1 VDSRS
6 PFPQDSCVSKDERTD
21 IKWLFGRAVRKRR
34 RELDLSQE
42 ELAERAE
49 LHRNYVSDIERG
61 DRNPSLENI
70 HKLARALDMTVSQL
84 FSTYGL
90 DEVNESSAEE

>member
-1 VDSRS
+1 MRENERS
-6 PFPQDSCVSKDERTD
+6 D

-42 ELAERAE
+42 ELAERAG
-49 LHRNYVSDIERG
+49 LHRNYISDIERG

-70 HKLARALDMTVSQL
+70 QKLAKALDTKVSAL
-84 FSTYGL
+84 FIDYGV
-90 DEVNESSAEE
+90 DGASED

>member
-1 VDSRS
+1 MRENERS
-6 PFPQDSCVSKDERTD
+6 D

-42 ELAERAE
+42 ELAERAG
-49 LHRNYVSDIERG
+49 LHRNYISDIERG

-70 HKLARALDMTVSQL
+70 QKLAKALDTKVSAL
-84 FSTYGL
+84 FISYGV
-90 DEVNESSAEE
+90 DDASEE

>member
-1 VDSRS
+1 
-6 PFPQDSCVSKDERTD
+6 VSKDERTD

>member
-1 VDSRS
+1 MTL
-6 PFPQDSCVSKDERTD
+6 FPQDALVRENERSD

-42 ELAERAE
+42 ELAERAG
-49 LHRNYVSDIERG
+49 LHRNYISDIERG

-70 HKLARALDMTVSQL
+70 RKLAKALDMKVSAL
-84 FSTYGL
+84 FISYGV
-90 DEVNESSAEE
+90 DDASEN

>member
-1 VDSRS
+1 MKENERS
-6 PFPQDSCVSKDERTD
+6 D
-21 IKWLFGRAVRKRR
+21 IKWVFGRAVRKRR

-42 ELAERAE
+42 ELAERAS

-70 HKLARALDMTVSQL
+70 CKLAKALDIKVSTF
-84 FSTYGL
+84 FSEYGI
-90 DEVNESSAEE
+90 DEASIDIDQINIKER

>member
-1 VDSRS
+1 VVENERS
-6 PFPQDSCVSKDERTD
+6 D

-42 ELAERAE
+42 NLAERAG

-70 HKLARALDMTVSQL
+70 QKLAKALDIKVSAL
-84 FSTYGL
+84 FIEYGV
-90 DEVNESSAEE
+90 DDATEE

>member
-1 VDSRS
+1 VEENERS
-6 PFPQDSCVSKDERTD
+6 D

-42 ELAERAE
+42 ELAERAG

-70 HKLARALDMTVSQL
+70 QKLAKALDIKVSAL
-84 FSTYGL
+84 FIEYGV
-90 DEVNESSAEE
+90 DDATED

>member
-1 VDSRS
+1 VKENERS
-6 PFPQDSCVSKDERTD
+6 D

-42 ELAERAE
+42 ELAERAS

-70 HKLARALDMTVSQL
+70 CKLAKALDIKVSTF
-84 FSTYGL
+84 FSEYGIDEASIDL
-90 DEVNESSAEE
+90 DQIRR

>member
-1 VDSRS
+1 ML
-6 PFPQDSCVSKDERTD
+6 FPQDAEVKGNERSD

-42 ELAERAE
+42 ALAEQAG
-49 LHRNYVSDIERG
+49 LHRNYISDIERG

-70 HKLARALDMTVSQL
+70 QKLAKALDTKVSVL
-84 FSTYGL
+84 FINYGV
-90 DEVNESSAEE
+90 DEASED

>member
-1 VDSRS
+1 MSENERS
-6 PFPQDSCVSKDERTD
+6 D
-21 IKWLFGRAVRKRR
+21 IKWLFGRAVRRRR

-42 ELAERAE
+42 ELAERAG

-70 HKLARALDMTVSQL
+70 QKLAEALGLKVSTL
-84 FSTYGL
+84 FIDYGVDQAT
-90 DEVNESSAEE
+90 DE

>member
-1 VDSRS
+1 VDLIPS
-6 PFPQDSCVSKDERTD
+6 FPQDSVVRENERSD

-42 ELAERAE
+42 ELAERAG
-49 LHRNYVSDIERG
+49 LHRNYISDIERG

-70 HKLARALDMTVSQL
+70 QKLAKALDTKVSAL
-84 FSTYGL
+84 FINYGV
-90 DEVNESSAEE
+90 DEASED